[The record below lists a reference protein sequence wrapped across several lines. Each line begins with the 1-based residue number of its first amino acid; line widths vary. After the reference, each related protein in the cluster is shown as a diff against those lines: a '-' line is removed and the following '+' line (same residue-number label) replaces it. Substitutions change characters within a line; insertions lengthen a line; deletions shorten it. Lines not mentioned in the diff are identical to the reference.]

1 MANDPTV
8 KEPSDSDPGDST
20 KAGAPDFVHV
30 AKLLKGTHATEKI
43 KKAAIDNEAMTLG
56 DIQTVTAEKKFND
69 QKLTL
74 ADSDNS
80 HKYIMVAGNLTAD
93 RQIIW
98 PALSANDT
106 PVFENQ
112 SQTLA
117 NKTINADQNTIT
129 NIENADIKAAA
140 GIEYSK
146 LNLATSIVNADI
158 AAAAAIAFSKL
169 ASLTSGQILV
179 GSAGN
184 VVTAVAMS
192 GDATIVAS
200 GAVTLAAGV
209 KVLGLQD
216 MWIPAGAIYPR
227 TSNGC
232 AALAQRETATN
243 KVNNKVLDFDAT
255 TQEFAQCTI
264 VFARNYNNGTI
275 KATPYWTADAGT
287 ATEGVVWA
295 VSGGAFSDDD
305 ALDTALGTAQ
315 TSTDAYIAAGDVH
328 IGPQTAAITIA
339 GTPTDKD
346 LVTLQISRN
355 PGDAGDTKTGDARL
369 LGIVL
374 EYTIDAATAA

>member
-1 MANDPTV
+1 MAAPTV
-8 KEPSDSDPGDST
+8 KKPTDADPGDST
-20 KAGAPDFVHV
+20 KWGAPD
-30 AKLLKGTHATEKI
+30 AKHAAELLRGEHATEKI
-43 KKAAIDNEAMTLG
+43 QKEAIENTALTLSDAQIVSG
-56 DIQTVTAEKKFND
+56 EKKYLD
-69 QKLTL
+69 TKLAM

-80 HKYIMVAGNLTAD
+80 HKYIHKSGNLSAD

-98 PALSANDT
+98 PALSADDT

-112 SQTLA
+112 AQTLA
-117 NKTINADQNTIT
+117 NKSINADQNTIT

-169 ASLTSGQILV
+169 ASLASGQILV

-200 GAVTLAAGV
+200 GAVTLAAAV

-216 MWIPAGAIYPR
+216 TWIPAGAMYPR

-255 TQEFAQCTI
+255 TQEFAQCTV
-264 VFARNYNNGTI
+264 VFPRNYNNGTI

-339 GTPTDKD
+339 GTPADKD
-346 LVTLQISRN
+346 LVTLQVSRN
-355 PGDAGDTKTGDARL
+355 PGDGGDTKTGDARL